1 MTRIEAWFFHGA
13 NALVAVTGI
22 AFAITAYFVEP
33 EDPYALVNHPMQPT
47 FQHAHVLLAPLLV
60 FALGLVWQRHAWAR
74 TRSGAKAR
82 RWSGLGL
89 VALFVPMALSG
100 YALQVSVEENWRAG
114 WVAVHLA
121 TSGLW
126 VVAALLHVLRRRS
139 AAAHSASPVS
149 AGVSGASSPTRG

>member
-1 MTRIEAWFFHGA
+1 VTRAEAWFFHGA
-13 NALVAVTGI
+13 NALVALTGI
-22 AFAITAYFVEP
+22 AWAITAYLVEP
-33 EDPYALVNHPMQPT
+33 EDPYALVNHPLQPT
-47 FQHAHVLLAPLLV
+47 FQHAHVVVAPLLV

-89 VALFVPMALSG
+89 VALFVPMAMSG
-100 YALQVSVEENWRAG
+100 YALQVSVEEAWRAG

-126 VVAALLHVLRRRS
+126 VAAALLHVLRPRRS
-139 AAAHSASPVS
+139 LVHSVSPSASG
-149 AGVSGASSPTRG
+149 AAGASSPTRG